1 MRAVIVGG
9 GITGLT
15 AAYRLQQHAE
25 AAGVD
30 LDVVVLEQAEQV
42 GGKLHTEHIGGF
54 TIEHGPDIFL
64 ARKPHG
70 VALCKELGFADE
82 LQGTNPAFKGSYI
95 QRRGELHPL
104 PPGFS
109 GLLPASAWGVMRTKL
124 LSPTGKLRLAL
135 EPFIPRRTDTSDEP
149 LGAFLKRRF
158 GRETYEQLIHP
169 LLSGIYG
176 GDIETISLQATFP
189 QFHAMEQAH
198 GSVVKGL
205 RAKQRTAPPALSSS
219 AFVTMRD
226 GMHTLPLRVAERLGP
241 DVVHT
246 NQHVI
251 AVEREGDRYRVVRAN
266 DSTLSADAVL
276 VTTPAFVAADLL
288 RSMTPG
294 LADELAGI
302 PYTSTMIIT
311 LAYRADQVRR
321 PLNGYGYLVPMSEG
335 EAIRACTWSSSK
347 IEGRAPDE
355 HVLIRAFMGR
365 HADEPCFQQS
375 DDEIL
380 TAVTTA
386 LDRTLGLSGDPLHHR
401 VTRWMRALPAYVM
414 GHPQRLARI
423 DAALEALPGLALAGT
438 AYRGVGIPDCIA
450 DGERGASMLWKN
462 LHARALQ
469 SPTA

>member
-15 AAYRLQQHAE
+15 AAYRLRQHAE

-30 LDVVVLEQAEQV
+30 LEVVVLEQAERV
-42 GGKLHTEHIGGF
+42 GGKLHTERVGGF

-70 VALCKELGFADE
+70 VALCEELGIADE

-95 QRRGELHPL
+95 QRHGKLHPL

-124 LSPTGKLRLAL
+124 LSPMGKLRLAL
-135 EPFIPRRTDTSDEP
+135 EPFMPRRTEASDEP

-158 GRETYEQLIHP
+158 GRETYQQLIHP

-176 GDIETISLQATFP
+176 GDIETISLHATFP

-205 RAKQRTAPPALSSS
+205 RAKQRTAPPALSAS

-226 GMHTLPLRVAERLGP
+226 GMHTLPLRVAERLGSEI
-241 DVVHT
+241 VRT
-246 NQHVI
+246 GQHVLC
-251 AVEREGDRYRVVRAN
+251 VERERASYRVVRAN
-266 DSTLSADAVL
+266 DAALTADAVL
-276 VTTPAFVAADLL
+276 VTTPAFAAADVL
-288 RSMTPG
+288 RGMSPT
-294 LADELAGI
+294 LADELDGI

-311 LAYRADQVRR
+311 LAYRADQVQR
-321 PLNGYGYLVPMSEG
+321 PLDGYGYLVPTSEG

-347 IEGRAPDE
+347 IAGRAPDD

-375 DDEIL
+375 DDEIITTV
-380 TAVTTA
+380 TAA
-386 LDRTLGLSGDPLHHR
+386 LGRTLGLRGAPLHHR

-414 GHPQRLARI
+414 GHPERLGRI
-423 DAALEALPGLALAGT
+423 DAALENLPGLALAGT

-450 DGERGASMLWKN
+450 DGERGASILWKD
-462 LHARALQ
+462 LRARALQ
-469 SPTA
+469 SPLA